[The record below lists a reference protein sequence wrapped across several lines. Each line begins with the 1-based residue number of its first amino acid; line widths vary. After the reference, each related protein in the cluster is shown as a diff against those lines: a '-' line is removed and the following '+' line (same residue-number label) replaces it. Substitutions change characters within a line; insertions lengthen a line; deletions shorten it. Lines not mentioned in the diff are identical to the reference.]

1 MDGTRGAC
9 FVLLLTVRCLLLP
22 AVCGSEWA
30 RTLPPLGRGACA
42 VPARILAGQDAQWAL
57 PRWPAHMLRLRG
69 GFKSGWGQKYI
80 RGLSSKRKGPSRS
93 QKQDQVEDGFMHLL
107 RHKQWAAKE
116 QEMQQLIA
124 SGSLSA
130 VAAKPR
136 RKRANATSDGET
148 AVDAGGSKDKS
159 PVRGQG
165 QGGRE
170 ADPCEEHMGGDF
182 EQEGVAAGERD
193 VNVGLNDKKRSRQ
206 QSAGRRKRARVG
218 GEWQT
223 CGDSDVSVPPDGGLA
238 EQAMEEPCEVG
249 SGRIELDGAPTVAQ
263 EEEVIARNGETEA
276 KTEIIAEENADMTGG
291 GADALAA
298 VSSRSECRV
307 GRVEIDVQAV
317 ARQAMDGLVP
327 AQVLLGESFLNGAQA
342 VDADMAASCFHQAL
356 LALRSPPEALGAAA
370 AAAKEEDEDTALLS
384 RCLYGLGV
392 ALAQQGEH
400 TEAVKHWHE
409 AVDCGS
415 IPACLEMGLRYLG
428 AERDTHN
435 VSSILP
441 YIVAHQRATGAL
453 VAGEGGQGGRQE
465 ENWEMASEVLKR
477 GAEGGEVGPGAEGFG
492 LGHARYCRELCRFQL
507 GALLLRQARAQE
519 AGEEERGAGNGGA
532 WGEAESVPAEEM
544 RASALSLIGAAA
556 RAGVAEA
563 QFAWGLL
570 CGGSGPLQKQ
580 KQKAGAPRGPQSP
593 AGLAECGG
601 GADAADSRGA
611 AMTWLRR
618 AALQGHMLAANDL
631 ALLYL
636 QQGASKRALALRYV
650 CVGVC
655 VRARVNI

>member
-1 MDGTRGAC
+1 MDGTHAAC
-9 FVLLLTVRCLLLP
+9 FALLLTLRCLLLP

-30 RTLPPLGRGACA
+30 RTLPPLGHGACA
-42 VPARILAGQDAQWAL
+42 LAGQDAQWAL

-136 RKRANATSDGET
+136 RKRENATSDGET
-148 AVDAGGSKDKS
+148 AVDAGGSKDKGQ
-159 PVRGQG
+159 VRGQG
-165 QGGRE
+165 QGGHE
-170 ADPCEEHMGGDF
+170 ADPCGENMGGDF
-182 EQEGVAAGERD
+182 EQGGAAAGERG

-206 QSAGRRKRARVG
+206 QSAGRRKRARVV
-218 GEWQT
+218 GEGQT
-223 CGDSDVSVPPDGGLA
+223 CGDSDVSVPPDSGLA
-238 EQAMEEPCEVG
+238 EQAMEEPFEVG
-249 SGRIELDGAPTVAQ
+249 SGQTGLDGAPTVAQ

-276 KTEIIAEENADMTGG
+276 KTEITAEENADMTGG
-291 GADALAA
+291 GADALVA

-370 AAAKEEDEDTALLS
+370 AAAAAAAAKEEDEDTALLS

-428 AERDTHN
+428 SKRETHN

-441 YIVAHQRATGAL
+441 YIVAHQRASGAL
-453 VAGEGGQGGRQE
+453 VAGWEGGEGGRQE

-477 GAEGGEVGPGAEGFG
+477 GAEGRELGPGAEGFG

-519 AGEEERGAGNGGA
+519 AGEEERGAGNWGG
-532 WGEAESVPAEEM
+532 WGAAEPVPAKEM

-570 CGGSGPLQKQ
+570 CGGSGPPQKQ
-580 KQKAGAPRGPQSP
+580 RQKAGAPRGPQSP
-593 AGLAECGG
+593 ADAECGR

-650 CVGVC
+650 CVCVC
-655 VRARVNI
+655 VRARA